1 MVGGLGGRYG
11 GWVREGGEGRGG
23 GEGERRMEASREF
36 LALIKAI
43 GEAKSK
49 QEEDRIMAREVA
61 YLKRRMG
68 APDTSSKRMKEYLV
82 RLLYVEMLGHD
93 AGFGYIHAVNL
104 AQRGELLLKKVGY
117 LAVTLLLRP
126 DHELMILLVNTMQR
140 DLRSDN
146 FLEVCAALS
155 ALCRLASAESVPLF
169 VGQVG
174 GLLGHVKEA
183 VRKKAVMTLH
193 RFAQVDPGLA
203 GAEDGALRRKVMEAL
218 CDRDPSVMG
227 AALCAVQ
234 DLCKDDPGPWRGLLP
249 NLVSILKQVVGDK
262 LPKDFYYRRMPAPW
276 LQCRL
281 LRVMALLARGDRARS
296 EGLYMVIGQTLQRAD
311 NGEQIGNA
319 VLFECIRCV
328 TTIVPSEG
336 LLEASAAA
344 VARFLGSGSNNLRY
358 LGVDAL
364 ASIIA
369 IDPRYARDHQLS
381 VLDCLESSDDTLK
394 RKTLELL
401 YRMTH
406 PGNVEVIVGRMV
418 DYVKG
423 PADAWSRREAAHRVA
438 ELAERFAPS
447 AVWYL
452 DTMNRL
458 LELPGDF
465 VKPGSAHN
473 LMRLLAEGEEG
484 GGGGGE
490 QAARGGGGND
500 DLRSY
505 ACEHYLDVLETN
517 AGRDR
522 GGEAG
527 QGGGAGARGPGGPG
541 LSALPRTLVQVAC
554 WVLGEYAYLLPAGDQ
569 EVAVSA
575 LCWAARGVD
584 AAEAG
589 RSTGAWEDPRCY
601 AVSALAKC
609 LGQRVAHGAVAS
621 GEPMPPPEVADL
633 VAHLRRSKN
642 SDLVQ
647 RCEELLVLCGEP
659 PAIAAALA
667 PRDASCEDPDPSA
680 LAPLLDA
687 FERRAA
693 ERGDRRRHVPKG
705 ERQGAPLPP
714 TALGRFSAG
723 DLSSAPGGVGAS
735 PSSGLAGL
743 QYEAYAAPEVP
754 RPKVQAAADP
764 RAASAASSLPLPG
777 VATLEQILGP
787 QGAAIAAEHGARPQH
802 AGKPQKWS
810 AQGYAGRSPG
820 AGASAPS
827 PSPSGAGAGTG
838 ALPMP
843 APTSAVTQELQTEEE
858 MIAAAIAA
866 SLVTAQAEGIMDG
879 SGAPIPLQL
888 APSTGPAA
896 GQTPPQPRAEQERER
911 VAASLFGDSASA
923 SPARGAAGAAR
934 PKGRQVQARTPPK
947 APPDVNLVDLG
958 DLAGGAAPAAAA
970 ASGGRQPQGDV
981 DLLADLLDT
990 SVAVSA
996 PSSSSRGGP
1005 STGPP
1010 DLFAVAGGPA
1020 PATPGD
1026 DLLSA
1031 LGAQTSPL
1039 PPSSSALVLSP
1050 AEMSEESFGTLWGS
1064 HTAEELVR
1072 AVVTPGTTSE
1082 GVVRGLESSL
1092 GCRLVVVKGTEA
1104 IACGRFP
1111 GVSPN
1116 AFALLHC
1123 QLSAADGSC
1132 ALRVRTSD
1140 AIRTA
1145 AVSRAARAAFDAR
1158 GGAEA
1163 ASAPAAPATAPAPA
1177 PRPPEDSLIDL
1188 L

>member
-1 MVGGLGGRYG
+1 
-11 GWVREGGEGRGG
+11 
-23 GEGERRMEASREF
+23 MEASREF

-49 QEEDRIMAREVA
+49 QEEDRIMAREVV

-68 APDTSSKRMKEYLV
+68 APDTSSRRMKEYLV
-82 RLLYVEMLGHD
+82 RLLYVEMLGHE
-93 AGFGYIHAVNL
+93 AGFGYIHAVNMT
-104 AQRGELLLKKVGY
+104 QRSELLLKKVGY

-126 DHELMILLVNTMQR
+126 DHELMILLVNTVQR
-140 DLRSDN
+140 DLVSDN
-146 FLEVCAALS
+146 FLEVSAALS
-155 ALCRLASAESVPLF
+155 ALTRLASAESVPLF
-169 VGQVG
+169 LNQVGQ
-174 GLLGHVKEA
+174 LLSHPKEA
-183 VRKKAVMTLH
+183 VRKKAVLALH
-193 RFAQVDPGLA
+193 RFAQVDASLVQG
-203 GAEDGALRRKVMEAL
+203 GEEGGVRRRVMEAL

-234 DLCKDDPGPWRGLLP
+234 DLCRDDPAPWRGLLP
-249 NLVSILKQVVGDK
+249 NLVNILKQVVGDK
-262 LPKDFYYRRMPAPW
+262 LGKDFYYRRMPAPW

-281 LRVMALLARGDRARS
+281 LRVMALLAQGDRRRS
-296 EGLYMVIGQTLQRAD
+296 EALYMVIGQTLQRAD

-319 VLFECIRCV
+319 VLYECIRTV

-364 ASIIA
+364 ASIIS

-381 VLDCLESSDDTLK
+381 VLDCLESADDTLK

-423 PADAWSRREAAHRVA
+423 GADAWSRREAAHRVA

-484 GGGGGE
+484 EGGDGGQDE
-490 QAARGGGGND
+490 
-500 DLRSY
+500 DLRAY

-522 GGEAG
+522 
-527 QGGGAGARGPGGPG
+527 QGGGKQQQADGAGGPG
-541 LSALPRTLVQVAC
+541 LNALPRALVQVAC
-554 WVLGEYAYLLPAGDQ
+554 WVLGEYAYLLPQGDQ
-569 EVAVSA
+569 AVAVSA

-584 AAEAG
+584 AAEGGLAAG
-589 RSTGAWEDPRCY
+589 TAWEDPRCY

-609 LGQRVAHGAVAS
+609 LGQRIAAGAVAP

-647 RCEELLVLCGEP
+647 RCEELDVLCGLS
-659 PAIAAALA
+659 PAGAAALA
-667 PRDASCEDPDPSA
+667 PRDASCEDPDPAA

-687 FERRAA
+687 IERRAA
-693 ERGDRRRHVPKG
+693 ARGDRRRYVPKD
-705 ERQGAPLPP
+705 ERRGLPRA
-714 TALGRFSAG
+714 ALGGA
-723 DLSSAPGGVGAS
+723 DLSSVQSAAS
-735 PSSGLAGL
+735 SSRASSGLAGL

-754 RPKVQAAADP
+754 RPKASTAAEQ
-764 RAASAASSLPLPG
+764 STPLPG

-787 QGAAIAAEHGARPQH
+787 QGAAIAAEQGGARPDR
-802 AGKPQKWS
+802 PQKWS

-820 AGASAPS
+820 AAPS
-827 PSPSGAGAGTG
+827 GGGGGGPSGGAPLSSRDAAA

-843 APTSAVTQELQTEEE
+843 APTSSAAPSREPQTEEE

-866 SLVTAQAEGIMDG
+866 SLVTARAEGVVDVDPAPVAASAG
-879 SGAPIPLQL
+879 RAPPHTTGASASPP
-888 APSTGPAA
+888 PPPPPPAA
-896 GQTPPQPRAEQERER
+896 NLERER
-911 VAASLFGDSASA
+911 EAASLFGSSEGVNGR
-923 SPARGAAGAAR
+923 PARGAARAKRAPPAGERQVR
-934 PKGRQVQARTPPK
+934 PKAVEE
-947 APPDVNLVDLG
+947 VDLLGLG
-958 DLAGGAAPAAAA
+958 DLAAPGAAQPQPGEGGGGGGGGGAVE
-970 ASGGRQPQGDV
+970 V

-990 SVAVSA
+990 SAAVSGGQPVAPVSADALLTALDASA
-996 PSSSSRGGP
+996 PSPSS
-1005 STGPP
+1005 
-1010 DLFAVAGGPA
+1010 PA
-1020 PATPGD
+1020 PLLAPASLGED
-1026 DLLSA
+1026 D
-1031 LGAQTSPL
+1031 
-1039 PPSSSALVLSP
+1039 
-1050 AEMSEESFGTLWGS
+1050 FGRLWGT
-1064 HTAEELVR
+1064 HTAEEVVR
-1072 AVVTPGTTSE
+1072 VAVGPGTSSE
-1082 GVVRGLESSL
+1082 GVVRGLEPAL
-1092 GCRLVVVKGTEA
+1092 GCRLVVVKGAEA

-1111 GVSPN
+1111 SET
-1116 AFALLHC
+1116 FALLHC
-1123 QLSAADGSC
+1123 QLQQEGSC
-1132 ALRVRTSD
+1132 VIRVRTLE
-1140 AIRTA
+1140 AARTA
-1145 AVSRAARAAFDAR
+1145 AVARAVRGALDA
-1158 GGAEA
+1158 GQNVNA
-1163 ASAPAAPATAPAPA
+1163 AKGAPAG
-1177 PRPPEDSLIDL
+1177 SLIDL